1 MERSRSLVARL
12 QDGIAVRLGL
22 VPSHR
27 AEAVR
32 AMLRPRTGEGVGY
45 WLQLMMATALG
56 TLGLALDSTAVVIGA
71 MLIAPLMKPIVE
83 LAMGLATGSGPLV
96 FRSGV
101 RSVASIAAVVAA
113 ATVISWL
120 LPFHDITRE
129 LTARTAPSLIDLFVA
144 AACALA
150 AAYATMFTS
159 SEMAST
165 AAGTSIGI
173 SLVPP
178 LCTLGYALSIGHW
191 KMAIGAALLFTANV
205 TGIITVAGVV
215 FAIVGFGQV
224 DIHAAEV
231 ETSVNLGGLAS
242 RIGTN
247 WSKAARRLGVISRL
261 LLPLLLLAA
270 IFVPLRRAVG
280 EMSRRST
287 MRQRLEDTLA
297 RSKLRVAQSAIT
309 LDAQGAIVRVVLV
322 GDSQAA
328 KTLDRDLRA
337 ILIESGETE
346 PRLSVWAVPDATA
359 LGALATRLDE
369 LPPPI
374 VAEPVKELAS
384 LTPAEVVD
392 LVTKAWPR
400 SGVGS
405 VISTWLQAGM
415 PPELHIVHLG
425 PSLGEAG
432 LELLRA
438 ALPRAGEVVIV
449 EDALEVIEAPAAE
462 ASGWLSRVVPI
473 VERGAGRPGVFIC
486 IVVPSPPVVPAT
498 LTAKRVIESTD
509 IATVRE
515 LVQATFSTRPR
526 VSISL
531 GDHWAMHPQLAP
543 CPVPDPAPAPE

>member
-1 MERSRSLVARL
+1 
-12 QDGIAVRLGL
+12 
-22 VPSHR
+22 
-27 AEAVR
+27 
-32 AMLRPRTGEGVGY
+32 MLRPRIGEGVGY
-45 WLQLMMATALG
+45 WLQLMMAAALA

-83 LAMGLATGSGPLV
+83 LAMGLATGSAPLV

-101 RSVASIAAVVAA
+101 RSVASIVAVVCAA
-113 ATVISWL
+113 AAISWL

-150 AAYATMFTS
+150 GAYATMFAS

-191 KMAIGAALLFTANV
+191 NMAIGAALLFTANV

-231 ETSVNLGGLAS
+231 ETEVNLGGLAS

-247 WSKAARRLGVISRL
+247 WSKASRRLGAISRFV
-261 LLPLLLLAA
+261 LPLLLLAA

-287 MRQRLEDTLA
+287 MRQQLEETLQ

-309 LDAQGAIVRVVLV
+309 VDAEGAIVRVVIV

-328 KTLDRDLRA
+328 KALDRDLRS
-337 ILIESGETE
+337 ILVENGEAK
-346 PRLSVWAVPDATA
+346 PRLSVWAVPDSTA

-374 VAEPVKELAS
+374 VAEPVKELVSRA
-384 LTPAEVVD
+384 PAEVVE
-392 LVTKAWPR
+392 LVTSAWPR
-400 SGVGS
+400 KGGGTL
-405 VISTWLQAGM
+405 IATWIQAGT
-415 PPELHIVHLG
+415 PPQLHVVHLG

-432 LELLRA
+432 LELLGA
-438 ALPRAGEVVIV
+438 ALAPTGGVLVV
-449 EDALEVIEAPAAE
+449 EDVLAVIEAPAAE
-462 ASGWLSRVVPI
+462 ATRWFADAVPI
-473 VERGAGRPGVFIC
+473 LERAARQPGVVVC
-486 IVVPSPPVVPAT
+486 IVVPSPPAAPAT
-498 LTAKRVIESTD
+498 RKAKPVIESKD

-515 LVQATFSTRPR
+515 LVQTVFSTRAR
-526 VSISL
+526 VTISL
-531 GDHWAMHPQLAP
+531 GDHWALHPQLDP
-543 CPVPDPAPAPE
+543 CAVPESVESPK